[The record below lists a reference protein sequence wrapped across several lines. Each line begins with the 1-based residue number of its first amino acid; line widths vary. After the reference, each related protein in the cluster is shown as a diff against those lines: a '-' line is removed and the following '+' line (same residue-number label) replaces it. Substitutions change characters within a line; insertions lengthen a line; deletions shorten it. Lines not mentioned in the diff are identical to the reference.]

1 MNSLVIPVY
10 RNAESL
16 PRLLGVLTDLH
27 DSLGG
32 DLEVVFVVDGSPDA
46 SAAILHERLPAQPFA
61 SRLVV
66 LARNFGA
73 FAAIR
78 VGLEHAT
85 GERFAVMAADLQEPP
100 ELMLEFFRVLADD
113 QADVVVGTR
122 RSRGDPWPSRL
133 FSSAFWA
140 LYRRFVFRDIPP
152 GGVDVFGCN
161 AAFRTQLLAL
171 TESRSSLVGQL
182 FWLGFRRTVVGYDRL
197 VRQEGRSA
205 WGFRR
210 KLDYLLDSVYAFSD
224 LPVRLLLG
232 IGMAAMVA
240 GLVIA
245 VVAVVAR
252 LVGYI
257 DVPGYTPILVAIL
270 LFGGFNA
277 LGLGIVGTYAWRA
290 YENTKGRPLAV
301 VMSALAYPGA
311 RAEVRS

>member
-1 MNSLVIPVY
+1 MHSLIIPVY

-16 PRLLGVLTDLH
+16 PRLLAVLGELHRDLA
-27 DSLGG
+27 G

-46 SAAILHERLPAQPFA
+46 SAAILREQLPAQPFA
-61 SRLVV
+61 SRLV
-66 LARNFGA
+66 LLTRNFGS

-78 VGLEHAT
+78 VGLEHAS

-122 RSRGDPWPSRL
+122 RSRGDPWLSRL

-161 AAFRTQLLAL
+161 AAFRAQLLAL

-182 FWLGFRRTVVGYDRL
+182 FWLGFRRTVVEYDRR
-197 VRQEGRSA
+197 VREEGRSA

-210 KLDYLLDSVYAFSD
+210 KLDYLLDSLYAFSD
-224 LPVRLLLG
+224 LPVRVLLG
-232 IGMAAMVA
+232 VGVAALLA
-240 GLVIA
+240 GVLIA
-245 VVAVVAR
+245 AVAVVAR

-257 DVPGYTPILVAIL
+257 DVPGYTPILVSVL
-270 LFGGFNA
+270 MFGGFNA
-277 LGLGIVGTYAWRA
+277 LGLGIVGSYAWRA
-290 YENTKGRPLAV
+290 YENTKGRPLAI
-301 VMSALAYPGA
+301 VMAAAQFPGSPAEASA
-311 RAEVRS
+311 

>member
-16 PRLLGVLTDLH
+16 PRLLGALAGLHRDLA
-27 DSLGG
+27 G

-46 SAAILHERLPAQPFA
+46 SAAILRDQLPAQPYA
-61 SRLVV
+61 SRLV
-66 LARNFGA
+66 LLTRNFGS

-78 VGLEHAT
+78 VGLEQAT

-100 ELMLEFFRVLADD
+100 ELMVEFFRVLADD
-113 QADVVVGTR
+113 RADVVVGTR
-122 RSRGDPWPSRL
+122 RSRGDPWLSRL

-161 AAFRTQLLAL
+161 GAFRTQLLAL

-182 FWLGFRRTVVGYDRL
+182 FWLGFRRTVVEYDRR
-197 VRQEGRSA
+197 VREEGRSA

-210 KLDYLLDSVYAFSD
+210 KLDYLLDSLYAFSD
-224 LPVRLLLG
+224 LPVRVLLG
-232 IGMAAMVA
+232 VGAAALLA
-240 GLVIA
+240 GVVIA
-245 VVAVVAR
+245 AIAVVAR

-257 DVPGYTPILVAIL
+257 DVPGYTPILVSVL
-270 LFGGFNA
+270 MFGGFNA

-290 YENTKGRPLAV
+290 YENTKGRPLAI
-301 VMSALAYPGA
+301 VMSAAQFPGS
-311 RAEVRS
+311 RAEGSS